1 MHSYIYHILYTAP
14 GIVEIVDVVSI
25 SDTTSLVTWDPP
37 IQPNG
42 IINGYEVIYSVYED
56 DNNNIVVPVTS
67 NISSF
72 NVTDL
77 CKLKL

>member
-1 MHSYIYHILYTAP
+1 M
-14 GIVEIVDVVSI
+14 EIVDVVSI
-25 SDTTSLVTWDPP
+25 SDTTAIVTWKPP

-42 IINGYEVIYSVYED
+42 IITGYEVIYSVYED
-56 DNNNIVVPVTS
+56 DNNNIAFPVSS

-77 CKLKL
+77 CKLTHTW

>member
-1 MHSYIYHILYTAP
+1 M
-14 GIVEIVDVVSI
+14 EIVVVVSI
-25 SDTTSLVTWDPP
+25 SDTTAIVTWKPP

-42 IINGYEVIYSVYED
+42 IIAGYEVIYSVYED
-56 DNNNIVVPVTS
+56 DNNNIAFPVSS

-77 CKLKL
+77 CKLTHTW

>member
-1 MHSYIYHILYTAP
+1 M
-14 GIVEIVDVVSI
+14 EIVDVVNI
-25 SDTTSLVTWDPP
+25 SDTTLLITWKPP

-42 IINGYEVIYSVYED
+42 IITGYEVIYSVYKD
-56 DNNNIVVPVTS
+56 DNNIAAPVTS